1 MLLSSCFPETPLL
14 AKPAHQP
21 KRNED
26 RIQVGTMEHTG
37 CAGGPNCTKQ
47 RWYRAEEMAG
57 CQLSASQGKRLQKKC
72 TLWHSG
78 PQLPKLQEIERFV
91 GAPACGAR
99 GIRTPPACPT
109 DFLSVLLFLPL
120 LYVWAAKPWVHC
132 FLSWIRCLSLT
143 SEAPRSGPKTLEIRW
158 EQDQVHLMRNIP
170 SCADGWTALFTDKR
184 VSFRNCFP
192 SLPHKEKKALFYFF
206 IFIIIL

>member
-99 GIRTPPACPT
+99 GIRTPLPVQPTSSQYSYFCPSSMFGLQSPGFT
-109 DFLSVLLFLPL
+109 ASWAGFAVSLWPLKPQGLVLR
-120 LYVWAAKPWVHC
+120 PW
-132 FLSWIRCLSLT
+132 R
-143 SEAPRSGPKTLEIRW
+143 
-158 EQDQVHLMRNIP
+158 
-170 SCADGWTALFTDKR
+170 
-184 VSFRNCFP
+184 
-192 SLPHKEKKALFYFF
+192 
-206 IFIIIL
+206 